1 MGEISLEVA
10 RGLWRKHDIA
20 FPEVLGAVNGP
31 GKVHGQLKLLV
42 AGSSTSWGHCSA
54 HMTQPE
60 RHACMAPCMAGH
72 VTAKTPLLVTGA
84 WNRSAAS
91 SLRSSG
97 LLSEITDRRQQALT
111 GAIIRTIYIIFN
123 DRC

>member
-10 RGLWRKHDIA
+10 RALRRKHAIA

-42 AGSSTSWGHCSA
+42 AGSNTSWGHCNA

-72 VTAKTPLLVTGA
+72 VTAKTSLLLTGA
-84 WNRSAAS
+84 SNRSDAS
-91 SLRSSG
+91 SLRSLAYSRIRKIVRPQCNDG
-97 LLSEITDRRQQALT
+97 FAGQRLSQTK
-111 GAIIRTIYIIFN
+111 
-123 DRC
+123 